1 MLEIIKRT
9 YNYLR
14 VRSAVKTATRLNS
27 QTGKR
32 YYILQIHGKLRVLTR
47 IQVDYLVSVGVLHR
61 RMHQDYYLR
70 KYSLTVIE

>member
-14 VRSAVKTATRLNS
+14 VRSAVKTAKRLNS
-27 QTGKR
+27 QTGKK

-47 IQVDYLVSVGVLHR
+47 IQGAGEKFRGVYNSANQKRFIRHF
-61 RMHQDYYLR
+61 
-70 KYSLTVIE
+70 E